1 MQHRKP
7 GYTHSC
13 QCKHGPVHVLRKT
26 SCGRE
31 YTVLKVR
38 RANDT
43 PVFPDREYDQ
53 PLAAWAGRDRIL
65 GQVVPALTIIL
76 KTGGCAHD
84 RCRMCSYRHERYGRL
99 KHGELE
105 AGLLAQLAWIGNN
118 FNLEDFDAVKI
129 YTSGSLFDPLEMPV
143 RARDTL
149 AKMMRGKLVIAETRP
164 EYVTVDNLSH
174 FVTLIDNGTHE
185 TPLFIAIGVETSND
199 TIREKCIDKGF
210 SWDDFVKA
218 TARARSVGAGVKA
231 YLLAKPLF
239 LTEREA
245 IDDMISSIRDL
256 SGMAD
261 MISLNPCTVQRN
273 TELEL
278 YWKQGAYRPPYL
290 WSILTILSE
299 SPVHLTC
306 DPLGGGQERGPH
318 NCGVCDSPLV
328 KGIRDYSLTADRDL
342 LSALLATSCSC
353 KEEWEF
359 VLQEE
364 RSYCMPLTR

>member
-1 MQHRKP
+1 MFPK
-7 GYTHSC
+7 
-13 QCKHGPVHVLRKT
+13 
-26 SCGRE
+26 RE
-31 YTVLKVR
+31 S
-38 RANDT
+38 
-43 PVFPDREYDQ
+43 DR
-53 PLAAWAGRDRIL
+53 PLAAWAGRDRIQ
-65 GQVVPALTIIL
+65 GQVMSALTIIL

-84 RCRMCSYRHERYGRL
+84 RCRMCSYRHERYERL
-99 KHGELE
+99 SHNDLE
-105 AGLLAQLAWIGNN
+105 AGLRAQLAWIGNN
-118 FNLEDFDAVKI
+118 FTLEDFEAVKI
-129 YTSGSLFDPLEMPV
+129 YTSGSLFDPLEVPV
-143 RARDTL
+143 HARDAL
-149 AKMMRGKLVIAETRP
+149 AKMLRGKIVIAETRP
-164 EYVTVDNLSH
+164 EYITEDHLNQ

-185 TPLFIAIGVETSND
+185 TPLFVAIGVETSND
-199 TIREKCIDKGF
+199 TIREKSIDKGF
-210 SWDDFVKA
+210 SCDDFLLA
-218 TARARSVGAGVKA
+218 TEIARSVGAGVKA

-273 TELEL
+273 TELEY

-290 WSILTILSE
+290 WSILTILLE

-318 NCGVCDSPLV
+318 NCGVCDGPLV
-328 KGIRDYSLTADRDL
+328 KGIRDYSLSADREL
-342 LSALLATSCSC
+342 LSALLATRCSC

-359 VLQEE
+359 VLREE

>member
-1 MQHRKP
+1 MSRSCIRKSSR
-7 GYTHSC
+7 GS
-13 QCKHGPVHVLRKT
+13 
-26 SCGRE
+26 E
-31 YTVLKVR
+31 YTVLRVW

-43 PVFPDREYDQ
+43 EVPPEREPDR

-65 GQVVPALTIIL
+65 GQVMPALTIIL
-76 KTGGCAHD
+76 KTGGCAHN
-84 RCRMCSYRHERYGRL
+84 RCRMCSYRHVRYGRL
-99 KHGELE
+99 TQVELE
-105 AGLLAQLAWIGNN
+105 AGLLAQLAWIRNN
-118 FNLEDFDAVKI
+118 FQLDDYEAVKV
-129 YTSGSLFDPLEMPV
+129 YTSGSLFDPKEVPV
-143 RARDTL
+143 QARDAL

-164 EYVTVDNLSH
+164 EYVNVDDLNKFL
-174 FVTLIDNGTHE
+174 TLIDNGTHE
-185 TPLFIAIGVETSND
+185 TPLFVAMGVETSND

-210 SWDDFVKA
+210 SWDDFVRA
-218 TARARSVGAGVKA
+218 TARARSAGAGVKA
-231 YLLAKPLF
+231 YLLAKPPF

-245 IDDMISSIRDL
+245 IDDMISSVRDL

-273 TELEL
+273 TELEH
-278 YWKQGAYRPPYL
+278 YWRLGAYRPPYL
-290 WSILTILSE
+290 WSILTILSQ

-318 NCGVCDSPLV
+318 NCGVCDGSLV
-328 KGIRDYSLTADRDL
+328 KGIRDYSLSADRML
-342 LSALLATSCSC
+342 LSSLLATSCPC